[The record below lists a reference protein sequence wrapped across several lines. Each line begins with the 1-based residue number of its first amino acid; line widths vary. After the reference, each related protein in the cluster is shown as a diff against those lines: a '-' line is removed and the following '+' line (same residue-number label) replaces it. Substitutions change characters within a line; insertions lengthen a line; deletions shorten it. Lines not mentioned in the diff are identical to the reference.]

1 MLTSYP
7 IQVNYGLL
15 VAGSITG
22 TVATVLTTNHIGRE
36 LLISCSLDADVIIT
50 LDGAEWI
57 LLPAGQGGGLN
68 TTYAYLPSGTVLG
81 VKSRSGNPTT
91 GVLGLTNV

>member
-7 IQVNYGLL
+7 VKVDYALIAAASV
-15 VAGSITG
+15 SG

-36 LLISCSLDADVIIT
+36 LLISNSLDADVILT

-57 LLPAGQGGGLN
+57 LLPALQGGGLN

-81 VKSRSGNPTT
+81 VKSRSGNPST